1 MAMLHLLLLTSPS
14 VFIFCGPNTVSR
26 VAATRNILEAK
37 TQDSVAFEPKTRHE
51 ESGIHG
57 QVCVLADP
65 GGVPPAYMPDIEH
78 SSDSDPGA
86 KKSYLEYQ
94 QVAHLSHCD
103 KCAAYKP
110 PRAHHCRVC
119 RRCVLRMIYS
129 VIVFPYWVQDHHCL
143 WINNCVGHRNYKAF
157 FVLVVY
163 ATVASMYSSV
173 IIVLCTFRKEF
184 DFNGRTPLK
193 IFYITCGIMIVGLS
207 LTLGTLLSWH
217 IYLITQNM
225 TTIEYYEGKRAA
237 WLARKSGQNYRHP
250 FNVGGYKNVTLVLG
264 PNVMKWLCP
273 TAVSHIKDGVDFPT
287 ARESLDAGILEI
299 MQPLVAVMFLFT
311 SSK

>member
-1 MAMLHLLLLTSPS
+1 MKCEKFVAFPIFSVFLVMGFVYLVT
-14 VFIFCGPNTVSR
+14 VFIFIEDWKGLRSTAGSLNAMIFTVLAS
-26 VAATRNILEAK
+26 L
-37 TQDSVAFEPKTRHE
+37 SLLSFL
-51 ESGIHG
+51 
-57 QVCVLADP
+57 VCVLTDP

-78 SSDSDPGA
+78 SGDSDPVA
-86 KKSYLEYQ
+86 KKS
-94 QVAHLSHCD
+94 VAHLSHCG

-119 RRCVLRMIYS
+119 RRCVLRM
-129 VIVFPYWVQDHHCL
+129 DHHCL

-157 FVLVVY
+157 FVLVIY
-163 ATVASMYSSV
+163 ATVASMYSSI
-173 IIVLCTFRKEF
+173 IIVLWAFQKEF
-184 DFNGRTPLK
+184 NFNGRTPLK

-273 TAVSHIKDGVDFPT
+273 TAVNHIKDGVDFPT
-287 ARESLDAGILEI
+287 ARESL
-299 MQPLVAVMFLFT
+299 
-311 SSK
+311 